1 MLFKY
6 ESFEVNLG
14 FLKVIGVSSLGG
26 VGEHG
31 AVAFCVGLFLSEI
44 VDAYLVGRDI
54 ADGLV

>member
-6 ESFEVNLG
+6 ESFEVDLG
-14 FLKVIGVSSLGG
+14 LLKVIGVSSLGG

-31 AVAFCVGLFLSEI
+31 AVALCVRLFLSEV
-44 VDAYLVGRDI
+44 VDADLVGRDI